1 VAMSGD
7 IGDRKRALRATM
19 RLQRSTVDRRAER
32 TTQLWSYVRAEP
44 AVRSAR
50 VVMAFEATS
59 GEPDSHLF
67 LTWCRTVGKSV
78 VVPAYDPSAPPPVA
92 AHVPD
97 VVIVPGLAFTRDG
110 ARLGQGSGWYD
121 RFLPDVRPDC
131 TTIGV
136 GFAPQLHF
144 ELPQTRYDV
153 RVDLVI
159 TDQGRHTSNLA
170 SATAAA
176 KSTITNAE
184 PT

>member
-1 VAMSGD
+1 MSGD

-19 RLQRSTVDRRAER
+19 RLRRSTIDRRAER

-44 AVRSAR
+44 AVRAAR
-50 VVMAFEATS
+50 LVMAFEATS

-67 LTWCRTVGKSV
+67 LSWCRSVGKTV
-78 VVPAYDPSAPPPVA
+78 VVPAYDPSAPPPAA

-97 VVIVPGLAFTRDG
+97 VVLVPGLAFTRDG
-110 ARLGQGSGWYD
+110 ARLGQGGGWYD

-136 GFAPQLHF
+136 GFAPQLLD

-159 TDQGRHTSNLA
+159 TDEGRQALDLSA
-170 SATAAA
+170 ATAG
-176 KSTITNAE
+176 STTMITNAE
-184 PT
+184 TP

>member
-1 VAMSGD
+1 MSGD

-136 GFAPQLHF
+136 GFAPQLLD

-159 TDQGRHTSNLA
+159 TDEGRHTSNLA